1 MIRQGGTRV
10 VDTDYDVITVGGG
23 LGGAALAKVLA
34 EKGFRVLI
42 TERERQF
49 KDRIRGEYMMPWGV
63 AETQKLGL
71 YDLLLETCAHEQPF
85 FMSPGLGPVRDLR
98 TTTPQQL
105 PAFTFSHPAMQE
117 VVLEAARSAG
127 AEVWRGA
134 SVRHLQP
141 GQPAT
146 VTVEVDGA
154 VRDLSARLVVCADGR
169 SSMGRTWGGFEAY
182 RGKQRL
188 LGAGAMFENMPIPE
202 DRAVVLIIPGV
213 QRVPSL
219 FPQGGGR
226 VRGYIAYGPQEIE
239 RLQGIGDAGRFI
251 EESVRTGLPQEFF
264 DGARP
269 IGPLATFDWTETW
282 VEHPYRDGLA
292 LVGDAA
298 GSSDPVW
305 GQGLS
310 LTTRDAR
317 VLSEKLLATDDWD
330 AAGRAYAREHDRYF
344 NTAVTTGGWQFD
356 LFFDRGPEADAR
368 RARALPK
375 LISEPDRF
383 PDHGFSGPDL
393 PCDDHARRRFFSED

>member
-1 MIRQGGTRV
+1 M

-34 EKGFRVLI
+34 EEGFRVLVI
-42 TERERQF
+42 EREGQF

-71 YDLLLETCAHEQPF
+71 YDLLLTTCAHEQPF
-85 FMSPGLGPVRDLR
+85 LLFAGMGPVRDLR

-134 SVRHLQP
+134 SVRDVRP
-141 GQPAT
+141 GRPAVAT
-146 VTVEVDGA
+146 VEAHGV
-154 VRDLSARLVVCADGR
+154 VRDLSARMVVCADGR
-169 SSMGRTWGGFEAY
+169 SSMGRTWGGFENH

-188 LGAGAMFENMPIPE
+188 LGAGVMLENMAVPD
-202 DRAVVLIIPGV
+202 DRAVVLIVPGV

-226 VRGYIAYGPQEIE
+226 VRGYIAYGPHEID
-239 RLQGIGDAGRFI
+239 RLQGVGDVGRFI
-251 EESVRTGLPQEFF
+251 DECVRTGLPRESF

-282 VEHPYRDGLA
+282 VDNPYRDGLA
-292 LVGDAA
+292 LIGDAA

-310 LTTRDAR
+310 LTARDAR
-317 VLSEKLLATDDWD
+317 VLSEKLIASADWD
-330 AAGRAYAREHDRYF
+330 AAGRAYAREHDAYF
-344 NTAVTTGGWQFD
+344 NAAVTAGGWQFD
-356 LFFDRGPEADAR
+356 LFFDLGPEADAR

-375 LISEPDRF
+375 LMSEPDRF
-383 PDHGFSGPDL
+383 PDHGVSGPDL
-393 PCDDHARRRFFSED
+393 PIDEHARRRFFGED